1 MSVEKVSRAVVLN
14 IWTKQE
20 YGVHPHVNLE
30 SKLSIPMSRR
40 QFQRQPNVGIG
51 VKSISSPEADS
62 PLNLSKRYLH
72 SHSMILKMYQPNKPP
87 YLAPWYGSTKSV
99 AFSNLFFVALL
110 IDWNLNFSPF
120 QKKCPIVQSERS
132 ITRGPDMLAC
142 WRSQQ
147 QEIKDQCE
155 GAILT
160 SAPLAAKIYILSP
173 EQLLFNWLQHC
184 RLTLW
189 KYLVELTNSIR

>member
-1 MSVEKVSRAVVLN
+1 MSVL
-14 IWTKQE
+14 
-20 YGVHPHVNLE
+20 
-30 SKLSIPMSRR
+30 IPMIRR
-40 QFQRQPNVGIG
+40 QFRRQPNVGIG
-51 VKSISSPEADS
+51 VKSISSQEADS

-72 SHSMILKMYQPNKPP
+72 SHSLILKIYQASIKPP
-87 YLAPWYGSTKSV
+87 YLAQWYGSSKSA

-110 IDWNLNFSPF
+110 IDWNLNFPHF
-120 QKKCPIVQSERS
+120 WWIHKNCPIVQSERG

-155 GAILT
+155 GAIST
-160 SAPLAAKIYILSP
+160 SAPLAAKIYTPSS

-184 RLTLW
+184 RLTIW
-189 KYLVELTNSIR
+189 